1 MAQRKTNASNNQMST
16 TLKCWA
22 LLVCVLK
29 HSHFFEGCWDQR
41 HTTSVIHFCYDP
53 LCVILW
59 EYWYSPSKII
69 KLRHWSSSL
78 EFLNSKTS
86 QDFFNVREVGLKWRK
101 HDHAIKI
108 CISLFFY
115 KKNHIQSLWTLL
127 IISWLSSFPVAR
139 MKSVRTSLWTYVH
152 LPISLMNTSS

>member
-1 MAQRKTNASNNQMST
+1 MLST
-16 TLKCWA
+16 FG
-22 LLVCVLK
+22 VCVLK
-29 HSHFFEGCWDQR
+29 HSHVFEGCWDQR
-41 HTTSVIHFCYDP
+41 HTISVIHFCYDP
-53 LCVILW
+53 LCVLLL

-78 EFLNSKTS
+78 EFLNSKTF

-139 MKSVRTSLWTYVH
+139 MKSVRTSLWTHVH

>member
-1 MAQRKTNASNNQMST
+1 MLST
-16 TLKCWA
+16 FG
-22 LLVCVLK
+22 VCVLK
-29 HSHFFEGCWDQR
+29 HSHVFEGCWYQR
-41 HTTSVIHFCYDP
+41 HITSVIHFCYDP
-53 LCVILW
+53 LCVILL

-78 EFLNSKTS
+78 EFLNSKTV

-115 KKNHIQSLWTLL
+115 KKIHIQSLWTLL

-139 MKSVRTSLWTYVH
+139 MKSVRTSLWTHEH

>member
-1 MAQRKTNASNNQMST
+1 MLST
-16 TLKCWA
+16 FG
-22 LLVCVLK
+22 VCVLK
-29 HSHFFEGCWDQR
+29 HSHVFEGCWDQR

-53 LCVILW
+53 LCVLLL

-78 EFLNSKTS
+78 EFLNSKTF
-86 QDFFNVREVGLKWRK
+86 QDFFNVREVGLRWRK

-115 KKNHIQSLWTLL
+115 KKKSYSVFMNPTHYFMTFFF
-127 IISWLSSFPVAR
+127 SSSSYEIGKNIA
-139 MKSVRTSLWTYVH
+139 
-152 LPISLMNTSS
+152 MNTCALTNFFDEHIVITFIRACR